1 MRLNLTKPLCFF
13 DLETTGIQITKDRIV
28 QIAVVKLSPDGT
40 QQKCNY
46 LVNPGISIPKEISEI
61 HGITDE
67 MVRECPTLDAYAEE
81 IIAFF
86 GDADLAGYNSNKF
99 DIPFLVE
106 EFYRVGTPF
115 PMENRSFVDVQ
126 NIFHKMEQR
135 TLAAAY
141 QFYCGKTMEN
151 AHNALYDAEVTMEVF
166 VSQMD
171 KYPTLP
177 NDVAPLSDFT
187 RNSPL
192 GMVDFA
198 GRLARNAKNEVMY
211 NFGKHKGKTV
221 EEILKIEPGYY
232 GWMLEADFPF
242 QTKDCIRVEVARIK
256 GNREKGKTQELQ
268 SKLDSLATKFNKK

>member
-135 TLAAAY
+135 TLAADY

-232 GWMLEADFPF
+232 GWMLEVDFPF
-242 QTKDCIRVEVARIK
+242 QTKDCLRVEVARIK

>member
-28 QIAVVKLSPDGT
+28 QIAVVKLSTDGT

-177 NDVAPLSDFT
+177 SDVAPLSDFT

-242 QTKDCIRVEVARIK
+242 QTKDCLRVEVARIK

>member
-61 HGITDE
+61 HGIKDE

-242 QTKDCIRVEVARIK
+242 QTKDCLRVEVARIK

>member
-1 MRLNLTKPLCFF
+1 
-13 DLETTGIQITKDRIV
+13 
-28 QIAVVKLSPDGT
+28 LSPDGT

-67 MVRECPTLDAYAEE
+67 MVRECPTLGAYAEE

-115 PMENRSFVDVQ
+115 PMGNRSFVDVQ

-177 NDVAPLSDFT
+177 NNVAPLSDFT

-242 QTKDCIRVEVARIK
+242 QTKDCLRVEVARIK